1 MGNDLSNESHP
12 EVNEHRS
19 LPSALSD
26 INCNKGMG
34 NRTESQASTA
44 LLQATQGLVMNTS
57 GSITTRAENSMQIYP
72 EVANTVVL
80 GHAPLPASVVSNSKS
95 VLYNLDD
102 I

>member
-1 MGNDLSNESHP
+1 
-12 EVNEHRS
+12 
-19 LPSALSD
+19 
-26 INCNKGMG
+26 MG
-34 NRTESQASTA
+34 NRIESQASTA

-57 GSITTRAENSMQIYP
+57 GSITTRAETSMQIYP

-80 GHAPLPASVVSNSKS
+80 GHVPLPASAVSNSES